1 MKKWMIYVVSINKN
15 HSKVEHEKFEKKD
28 SPPLIHFFVFHTSLV
43 ISQPSLYNFIANY
56 DTCSKPLP
64 KALNNP
70 KLTMHLKQEE
80 SDIQYLQKQIL
91 VE

>member
-1 MKKWMIYVVSINKN
+1 MKKWLIYVVNINKN
-15 HSKVEHEKFEKKD
+15 HSKAE
-28 SPPLIHFFVFHTSLV
+28 FHTSPG
-43 ISQPSLYNFIANY
+43 ISQPSLYNFIASY

-64 KALNNP
+64 KTLNNP

-80 SDIQYLQKQIL
+80 SDIHKQIL

>member
-1 MKKWMIYVVSINKN
+1 MVDICGTYKQEPFKSWAWEIWRKGLTTLNS
-15 HSKVEHEKFEKKD
+15 FC
-28 SPPLIHFFVFHTSLV
+28 VFHTSQV
-43 ISQPSLYNFIANY
+43 ISQPSLYNFIASY

-64 KALNNP
+64 KTLNNP

-80 SDIQYLQKQIL
+80 SDVQYFHKQIL